1 MLDEISLRRVLRNV
15 QKPARYTGGELNT
28 TVKENALIRMA
39 VSYPDLYEVGMSNSG
54 IKILYDIAN
63 RIEGVSCERVFS
75 ADMDLEKTLT
85 EENIPLFTLETKTP
99 LQELDLLAFNAAHE
113 LLYTNI
119 LQILHLGKIP
129 LKSESR
135 RNSDPIIICGG
146 SVMSN
151 PAPFGEFCDAVFIGD
166 GEDGIREIL
175 EVLLEAKKNNADRDG
190 KINLI
195 SKIEGVLIPSRY
207 INNYDDNGLL
217 SIEGEPVSKRRFIS
231 DNSADPDKPIVTN
244 IRTAHERGVVE
255 VARGC
260 PNLCKFCHAGY
271 YDLPFRNYKPEKIEL
286 KIRNILKNS
295 GYDEITLTSLSISDY
310 KYLPEL
316 IEKVLPELTE
326 NGISISVPS
335 LRVDL
340 STLPL
345 IEIISDLSKVSL
357 TFAVESGSEYLRS
370 ISCKKVS
377 ESDLLEI
384 VNHVLSRGWKSMKF
398 YFMIGLPGCEEVD
411 EAEETILLIKK
422 IISLKRN
429 MDFSVTL
436 SPFVPKPHTPF
447 QWVKMQSAEY
457 FDKIVLSVKRGLPRS
472 VKIKNH
478 DIKSSIV
485 EGIFARGDSRLS
497 EVILK
502 SFQDG
507 CRLDSW
513 GEHFRYNIW
522 KKNLYELAP
531 WHESY
536 LSEKKTD
543 DVLPWKF
550 VKTGYEDL
558 TKNRKDVK
566 LDFGISEETEKD
578 KTEINPDLLKTSLE
592 NFKLKYIVSHRVR
605 IKFSKTGNAR
615 YIPHLDFAEIVKRGL
630 RMAGA
635 PLAFTQGFNKHVRIS
650 FAFPLPLGI
659 ESECELCDAEFYS
672 ELNFTPEELTARLP
686 DGIKALSV
694 TPITGK
700 DSLMASVN
708 AIGYRIEFP
717 SESLLN
723 ICLNSLEAKK
733 DFFKKTKKTQKTVPF
748 DSAVISYS
756 SVENKLNIILSMG
769 TENSVRIDDAISS
782 LAGITGDDLYQF
794 GIIKTAQYSL
804 TDKGLLEF

>member
-28 TVKENALIRMA
+28 AVKEKSLVRMA

-63 RIEGVSCERVFS
+63 KIEDAACERVFC
-75 ADMDLEKTLT
+75 ADMDLEKNLI
-85 EENIPLFTLETKTP
+85 EENIPLYTLETKTP
-99 LQELDLLAFNAAHE
+99 LCELDLIAFNAAHE

-129 LKSESR
+129 LKHESR
-135 RNSDPIIICGG
+135 SNSDPIVICGG
-146 SVMSN
+146 SAMSN
-151 PAPFGEFCDAVFIGD
+151 PAPFGDFCDAVFTGD
-166 GEDGIREIL
+166 GEDGIKEIIEAL
-175 EVLLEAKKNNADRDG
+175 IEAKKKKLNRDE

-195 SKIEGVLIPSRY
+195 SKIEGVLIPSAY
-207 INNYDDNGLL
+207 KNNYKDNRLI
-217 SIEGEPVSKRRFIS
+217 SVEGNPVTKRRFVS

-271 YDLPFRNYKPEKIEL
+271 YDLPFRNYKPEKIEM
-286 KIRNILKNS
+286 KIRSILKNS

-310 KYLPEL
+310 KFLPEL
-316 IEKVLPELTE
+316 IEKILPELTE

-335 LRVDL
+335 LKVDL

-357 TFAVESGSEYLRS
+357 TFAVESGSEHLRS

-384 VNHVLSRGWKSMKF
+384 VNHVLSRGWKTMKF
-398 YFMIGLPGCEEVD
+398 YFMIGLPGCEEID
-411 EAEETILLIKK
+411 EAEETISLIKK

-429 MDFSVTL
+429 IDFSITL

-447 QWVKMQSAEY
+447 QWAKMQNAEY
-457 FDKIVLSVKRGLPRS
+457 FDKVVLAVKRGLPRN

-478 DIKSSIV
+478 DIKSSML
-485 EGIFARGDSRLS
+485 EGVFARGDSRLS
-497 EVILK
+497 DVILK

-513 GEHFRYNIW
+513 GEHFRYDIW
-522 KKNLYELAP
+522 EKNLAAIAP

-536 LSEKKTD
+536 LAEKKAD

-550 VKTGYEDL
+550 VKTGYDDL
-558 TKNRKDVK
+558 TEKRKDVI
-566 LDFGISEETEKD
+566 LDFNSVEKNE
-578 KTEINPDLLKTSLE
+578 KRATEINPDLLKTALD

-615 YIPHLDFAEIVKRGL
+615 YIPHLDFAEIVKRAL
-630 RMAGA
+630 RMTGA
-635 PLAFTQGFNKHVRIS
+635 PLAFTQGFNKHVKIS

-659 ESECELCDAEFYS
+659 ESECELCDAELYS
-672 ELNFTPEELTARLP
+672 ELNFTAEELSAKLP
-686 DGIKALSV
+686 EGIRAVS
-694 TPITGK
+694 TGPIHGTN
-700 DSLMASVN
+700 SLMAMIN
-708 AIGYRIEFP
+708 AVAYRVEFSSQP
-717 SESLLN
+717 QMDACMN
-723 ICLNSLEAKK
+723 ALETKK
-733 DFFKKTKKTQKTVPF
+733 DFYKKTKKTERTIPF
-748 DSAVISYS
+748 SAAVSSYRF
-756 SVENKLNIILSMG
+756 NGMNLNITLSMG
-769 TENSVRIDDAISS
+769 TENSIRIDDVLCA
-782 LAGITGDDLYQF
+782 LAGISNDDLYQF
-794 GIIKTAQYSL
+794 RITKTAQYSL
-804 TDKGLLEF
+804 TDKGMVEI

>member
-28 TVKENALIRMA
+28 TVKEKTLIRMA

-63 RIEGVSCERVFS
+63 KIDDAACERVFC
-75 ADMDLEKTLT
+75 ADMDLEKNLI
-85 EENIPLFTLETKTP
+85 EENIPLYTLETKIP
-99 LQELDLLAFNAAHE
+99 LNELDLIAFNAAHE

-119 LQILHLGKIP
+119 LQILYLGKIP

-135 RNSDPIIICGG
+135 GNSDPIVICGG
-146 SVMSN
+146 SAISN
-151 PAPFGEFCDAVFIGD
+151 PAPFGDFCDAVFIGD
-166 GEDGIREIL
+166 GEDGIKDIIEALI
-175 EVLLEAKKNNADRDG
+175 EAKKTTLNRNE

-195 SKIEGVLIPSRY
+195 SKIEGVMIPSGY
-207 INNYDDNGLL
+207 KNSYNENGLL
-217 SIEGEPVSKRRFIS
+217 SVEGPPITKRRFIS

-271 YDLPFRNYKPEKIEL
+271 YDLPFRNYKPEKIEM
-286 KIRNILKNS
+286 KIRNILNNS

-310 KYLPEL
+310 KFLPVL
-316 IEKVLPELTE
+316 IEKILPELTE

-340 STLPL
+340 STIPL

-357 TFAVESGSEYLRS
+357 TFAVESGSEYLRG

-384 VNHVLSRGWKSMKF
+384 VSHVLSRGWKAMKF

-411 EAEETILLIKK
+411 EAEETISLIKK

-429 MDFSVTL
+429 IDFSVTL

-447 QWVKMQSAEY
+447 QWSKMQSSEY
-457 FDKIVLSVKRGLPRS
+457 FDKVVLSVKRGLPRS

-478 DIKSSIV
+478 DIKSSIL

-513 GEHFRYNIW
+513 GEHFRFDIW
-522 KKNLYELAP
+522 EKNLNELAP
-531 WHESY
+531 WHKTY
-536 LSEKKTD
+536 LAEKKID
-543 DVLPWKF
+543 DVLPWEL

-558 TKNRKDVK
+558 TKNRKDAK
-566 LDFGISEETEKD
+566 LDLSAAEQKEK
-578 KTEINPDLLKTSLE
+578 TASEINPDLLKTSLE

-615 YIPHLDFAEIVKRGL
+615 YIPHLDFAEIVKRAL

-635 PLAFTQGFNKHVRIS
+635 PLAFTQGFNKHVKIS

-659 ESECELCDAEFYS
+659 ESECELCDAEFHS
-672 ELNFTPEELTARLP
+672 ALNFTAEELSAKLP
-686 DGIKALSV
+686 QGIRAISAN
-694 TPITGK
+694 PIYGT
-700 DSLMASVN
+700 DSLMAMISAVS
-708 AIGYRIEFP
+708 YRIEFP
-717 SESLLN
+717 SKTFINTCMDSFET
-723 ICLNSLEAKK
+723 KK
-733 DFFKKTKKTQKTVPF
+733 DFYKKTKKTERTIPF
-748 DSAVISYS
+748 TAAVQSY
-756 SVENKLNIILSMG
+756 NINDLNLNITLSMG
-769 TENSVRIDDAISS
+769 NENSIRIDDAICS
-782 LAGITGDDLYQF
+782 LAGISADDLYQIR
-794 GIIKTAQYSL
+794 IIKTAQYSL
-804 TDKGLLEF
+804 TEKGMVEI